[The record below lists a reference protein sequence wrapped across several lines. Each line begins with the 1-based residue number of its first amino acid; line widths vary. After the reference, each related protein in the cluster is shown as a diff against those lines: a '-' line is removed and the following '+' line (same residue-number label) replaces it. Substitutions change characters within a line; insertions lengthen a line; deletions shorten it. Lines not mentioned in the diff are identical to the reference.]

1 MILDRP
7 FKAGA
12 PGPNI
17 PARRVATVD
26 PTFHSIVALRRAR
39 IMARGAGLKRPA
51 SGDWTFFEK
60 SGGRMP
66 PVPLRARY
74 GRKKLAGDLERVLG
88 PEGERPSGKGL
99 VSHPVF

>member
-51 SGDWTFFEK
+51 SGDWTFVKRHEAA
-60 SGGRMP
+60 SSLLSPAGGGRQ
-66 PVPLRARY
+66 
-74 GRKKLAGDLERVLG
+74 
-88 PEGERPSGKGL
+88 
-99 VSHPVF
+99 